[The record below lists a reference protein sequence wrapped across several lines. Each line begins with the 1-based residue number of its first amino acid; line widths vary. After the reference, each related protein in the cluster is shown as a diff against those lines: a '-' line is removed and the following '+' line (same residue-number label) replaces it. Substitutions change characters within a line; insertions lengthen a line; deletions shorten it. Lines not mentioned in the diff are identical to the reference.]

1 MAGFINLWVFYLAG
15 YVIAYAM
22 QIWAN
27 RKRGAPF
34 DDPDF
39 VSRKKIYVPAL
50 LWIFGGFA
58 ISIFVPFEFGLL
70 FFLGFLILAAGMIIG
85 GLALYSFAHS
95 PGLTTTRIHRY
106 SRNPIYLGWT
116 IFFLGLTLMG
126 WTDSLWSIVFVM
138 YFIYTVFYLHFTV
151 LQEEKFL
158 IGKYG
163 DAYQKYLDETP
174 RYLGPSRSSS
184 E

>member
-1 MAGFINLWVFYLAG
+1 
-15 YVIAYAM
+15 M

-27 RKRGAPF
+27 RERGAPF

-39 VSRKKIYVPAL
+39 VFRKKVYVPAL
-50 LWIFGGFA
+50 LWIFGGLA

-70 FFLGFLILAAGMIIG
+70 FFIGFLILAVGMIIG

-116 IFFLGLTLMG
+116 IFFLGLTFMG

-138 YFIYTVFYLHFTV
+138 YFVYTVFYLHFTV

-158 IGKYG
+158 ISKYG

-174 RYLGPSRSSS
+174 RYLGTPRRSS